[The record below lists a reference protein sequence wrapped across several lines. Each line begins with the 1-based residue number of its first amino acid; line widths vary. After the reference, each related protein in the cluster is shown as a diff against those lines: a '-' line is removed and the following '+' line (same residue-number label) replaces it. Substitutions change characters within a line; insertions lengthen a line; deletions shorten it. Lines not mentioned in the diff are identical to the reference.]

1 MLCFVLGHKAEYVE
15 IERRFDSN
23 VLHKILRDAKKKK
36 IYLVRKYRLETAI
49 WIFYCCHSEDKQ
61 GLKLVGD

>member
-1 MLCFVLGHKAEYVE
+1 MYCIKFSEMQ
-15 IERRFDSN
+15 
-23 VLHKILRDAKKKK
+23 KKKK

>member
-1 MLCFVLGHKAEYVE
+1 MYCIKFSEMQ
-15 IERRFDSN
+15 
-23 VLHKILRDAKKKK
+23 KKK